1 MEKVNRMKKYLGLLI
16 TLSFLIHTI
25 SFAQATPNP
34 EDVSSIDGI
43 INAYYEVVSGPAGES
58 ADMERDFS
66 LHHPNAWIAIAG
78 VDEEGNRIVNTMTLA
93 EYHGENPPREQGFW
107 EWETDR
113 VVKESGNM
121 IHVWSSYE
129 AAITEN
135 GEPFMAGVN
144 SITLFFDG
152 DRFWIMNWMFDSSV
166 H

>member
-1 MEKVNRMKKYLGLLI
+1 MKSSILPISSVLVLLPA
-16 TLSFLIHTI
+16 LL
-25 SFAQATPNP
+25 FAQPNPNP
-34 EDVSSIDGI
+34 EDVSTIDGI
-43 INAYYEVVSGPAGES
+43 IKAYYEVVSGPAGEP

-78 VDEEGNRIVNTMTLA
+78 VDKDGNRIVNTMTLA
-93 EYHGENPPREQGFW
+93 EYHGDNAPRQEGFW

-129 AAITEN
+129 GATTEN
-135 GEPFMAGVN
+135 GEPFMSGVN
-144 SITLFFDG
+144 SITLFHDG
-152 DRFWIMNWMFDSSV
+152 DRYWIMNWMFDASV

>member
-1 MEKVNRMKKYLGLLI
+1 MNLRKLGTLALLFI
-16 TLSFLIHTI
+16 TPALLN
-25 SFAQATPNP
+25 AQPTPNP
-34 EDVSSIDGI
+34 EDVSTIDGI
-43 INAYYEVVSGPAGES
+43 IKAYYEVVSGPAGEP

-78 VDEEGNRIVNTMTLA
+78 VDRDGNRVVNTMTLA
-93 EYHGENPPREQGFW
+93 EYHGDNAPRQEGFW

-129 AAITEN
+129 GATTEN
-135 GEPFMAGVN
+135 GEPFMSGIN
-144 SITLFFDG
+144 SITLFHDG
-152 DRFWIMNWMFDSSV
+152 DRYWIMNWMFDASV

>member
-1 MEKVNRMKKYLGLLI
+1 MAKVINLKINTYLL
-16 TLSFLIHTI
+16 FAI
-25 SFAQATPNP
+25 SILASTSLFAQHTPDP

-43 INAYYEVVSGPAGES
+43 IKAYYEVVSGPAGEP

-78 VDEEGNRIVNTMTLA
+78 VDQDGNRIINTITLA
-93 EYHGENPPREQGFW
+93 EYHGDNPPREEGFW

-129 AAITEN
+129 GATTEN
-135 GEPFMAGVN
+135 GEPFMSGVN
-144 SITLFFDG
+144 SITLFYDG
-152 DRFWIMNWMFDSSV
+152 ERYWIMNWMFDASV